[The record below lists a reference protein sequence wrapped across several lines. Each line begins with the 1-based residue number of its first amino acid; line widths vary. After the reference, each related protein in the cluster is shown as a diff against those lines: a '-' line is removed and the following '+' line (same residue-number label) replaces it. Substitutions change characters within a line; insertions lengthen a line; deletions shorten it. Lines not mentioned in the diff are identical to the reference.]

1 MGFAVLKSGI
11 SEICVNQG
19 RCNGICTS
27 GVCFQFTTVSM
38 MRAVVTMEIVAVMA
52 MAVPVTMDGI
62 SNQIVQVILAF
73 LCYVLLYCLGLV
85 Q

>member
-1 MGFAVLKSGI
+1 
-11 SEICVNQG
+11 
-19 RCNGICTS
+19 
-27 GVCFQFTTVSM
+27 M

-62 SNQIVQVILAF
+62 SNQIVQVICVF
-73 LCYVLLYCLGLV
+73 LCYIWLRCLGLV

>member
-1 MGFAVLKSGI
+1 MAFVF
-11 SEICVNQG
+11 
-19 RCNGICTS
+19 TS

-62 SNQIVQVILAF
+62 SNQIVQVILVF
-73 LCYVLLYCLGLV
+73 LCYIWLRCLGLV

>member
-1 MGFAVLKSGI
+1 M
-11 SEICVNQG
+11 
-19 RCNGICTS
+19 R
-27 GVCFQFTTVSM
+27 TVVM
-38 MRAVVTMEIVAVMA
+38 KEIVAV

-73 LCYVLLYCLGLV
+73 LCYFLLYCLGLV